1 MYVRLKVN
9 TTNQTRVS
17 FVVIV
22 IAIKLIHEQFIEA
35 TRATGCRHILP
46 TLYY

>member
-35 TRATGCRHILP
+35 TRANDPRH
-46 TLYY
+46 